1 MSDRERILQDLA
13 EELQYILSN
22 RDVVE
27 ERVDIIYLWLQEN
40 WPS

>member
-13 EELQYILSN
+13 EDLYFLLSSQ
-22 RDVVE
+22 DEVE
-27 ERVDIIYLWLQEN
+27 TVYKWLQEN